1 VFSVT
6 QFVLRHSP
14 PEAFRVD
21 VVDEM
26 FAKFQEKVERRS
38 CLKKFVVRICDLIL
52 GPPSDRVRLADR
64 LEEAIGR
71 HWVEQAVR
79 QEADA
84 KLEAL

>member
-14 PEAFRVD
+14 SEAFRVD

-26 FAKFQEKVERRS
+26 FAKFQEKVERSR
-38 CLKKFVVRICDLIL
+38 LKKFVVRICDLIL

>member
-26 FAKFQEKVERRS
+26 FAKFQEKVERSR
-38 CLKKFVVRICDLIL
+38 LKKFVVRICDLIL

-79 QEADA
+79 QEVDA

>member
-26 FAKFQEKVERRS
+26 FAKYQEKVERSR
-38 CLKKFVVRICDLIL
+38 LKKFVVRICDLIL
-52 GPPSDRVRLADR
+52 GLPSDRVRLADR